1 MKAKE
6 LGAYRPQHLLA
17 KFIFFLLAI
26 VIWLFVMRVAAPE
39 YDARWSGVPVDVRG
53 NVDGYTVTVEEETID
68 IRVFATKELLAQY
81 GGKDITAYVD
91 LSSISFAPEGGH
103 SYQMAVKFE
112 TPEGV
117 TVRDEYFVS
126 VLFTAKV

>member
-26 VIWLFVMRVAAPE
+26 VIWLFVMRVAPPE
-39 YDARWSGVPVDVRG
+39 YDARWSDVPVDVRG
-53 NVDGYTVTVEEETID
+53 TVDGYTATVEEGVMD
-68 IRVFATKELLAQY
+68 VRVFATRELLSQY
-81 GGKDITAYVD
+81 SGKDVTAYVD
-91 LSSISFAPEGGH
+91 LSAISFTPEDGH
-103 SYQMAVKFE
+103 SYRVPVRFE

-126 VLFTAKV
+126 VVFAAGV